1 MQFSLM
7 LIYLKVI
14 SVPVKHSL
22 HLAQFQ
28 ALVQKKI
35 SNKSQI
41 FLFSKCVI
49 NAWNSLLEL
58 HN

>member
-14 SVPVKHSL
+14 PVPVKHSL

-28 ALVQKKI
+28 ALVQKK
-35 SNKSQI
+35 SRTRAK
-41 FLFSKCVI
+41 FSKCVI